1 MKLMVVNEVNI
12 QNCQIQKATQSAV
25 RLIFRAEDKGIGD
38 HVNCDF
44 WTEVSSWH
52 CNTVT
57 EHGAKVK
64 GMNLENSE
72 GGLAAR
78 MHIS

>member
-1 MKLMVVNEVNI
+1 MKLVVVNEVNI

-25 RLIFRAEDKGIGD
+25 RLIFRAEDKSIGD
-38 HVNCDF
+38 HV
-44 WTEVSSWH
+44 TVISEQKYHPGTV
-52 CNTVT
+52 TVT

-72 GGLAAR
+72 GGLTGR
-78 MHIS
+78 MHIT